1 MDTITKRK
9 ILELLENDARLSAD
23 TIAIMLDEKP
33 EDIRKQIEKF
43 EADGTLLGYKAIVD
57 WEKTEKESV
66 TAFIELRVT
75 PQADRGFEKIAVKR
89 QRELSAHKL
98 DEGVCDRKP
107 QPAAFCVA

>member
-33 EDIRKQIEKF
+33 EDIRKQIEEF

-75 PQADRGFEKIAVKR
+75 PQA
-89 QRELSAHKL
+89 
-98 DEGVCDRKP
+98 
-107 QPAAFCVA
+107 